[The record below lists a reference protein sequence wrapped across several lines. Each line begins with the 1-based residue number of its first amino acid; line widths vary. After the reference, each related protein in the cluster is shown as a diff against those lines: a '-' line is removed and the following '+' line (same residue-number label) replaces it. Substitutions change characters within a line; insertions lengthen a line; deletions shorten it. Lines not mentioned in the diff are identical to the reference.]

1 MITHK
6 WPLYAL
12 TVPSEDDIRL
22 VASFMYLLFWLMNV
36 RSPSLLMTSAR
47 LPVDHID
54 TCRICS

>member
-36 RSPSLLMTSAR
+36 RSPPDEMNSAR
-47 LPVDHID
+47 ELVDHTD
-54 TCRICS
+54 A